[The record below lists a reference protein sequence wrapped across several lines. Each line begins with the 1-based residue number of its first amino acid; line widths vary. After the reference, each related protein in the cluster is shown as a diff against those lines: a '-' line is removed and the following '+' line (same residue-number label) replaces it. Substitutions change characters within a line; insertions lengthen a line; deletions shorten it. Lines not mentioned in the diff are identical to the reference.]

1 MNQMDLTT
9 VVVAAAAP
17 AVQSTNYGV
26 ELIKTLAV
34 FLLAIGVLYGLA
46 ILAIRRFKPRTH
58 EVGAVGIEV
67 IGSRTLEPGKTLYV
81 VRCRGREWL
90 IAAGMHGCDRIDE
103 LTPAPFQ
110 SPAAAEPPSQRTRA
124 SAAPVA
130 PPTGERV

>member
-1 MNQMDLTT
+1 MNQMDVTT
-9 VVVAAAAP
+9 TMLAAASP

-34 FLLAIGVLYGLA
+34 FLLAIGVLYALA
-46 ILAIRRFKPRTH
+46 LLAIRRFKPRTP
-58 EVGAVGIEV
+58 EVGSVGIEV
-67 IGSRTLEPGKTLYV
+67 IGSRTLEAGKTLYV

-90 IAAGMHGCDRIDE
+90 IAAGMHGCERIDE

-124 SAAPVA
+124 SVAPVA